1 MVICTHL
8 KEIVDKSLKK
18 AKKKYQTFKSNMVPQ
33 KQEPK
38 KKWITC
44 YSHLEFS
51 SRFLILVRGFSVAFI
66 ICIKCQKL
74 KLFNEYKQVKNL

>member
-38 KKWITC
+38 KKWIEDC
-44 YSHLEFS
+44 
-51 SRFLILVRGFSVAFI
+51 R
-66 ICIKCQKL
+66 
-74 KLFNEYKQVKNL
+74 